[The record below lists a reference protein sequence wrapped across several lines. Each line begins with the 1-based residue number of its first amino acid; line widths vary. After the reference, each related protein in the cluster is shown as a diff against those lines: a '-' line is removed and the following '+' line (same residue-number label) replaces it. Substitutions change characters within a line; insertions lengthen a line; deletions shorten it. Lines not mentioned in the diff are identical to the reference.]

1 MIAITF
7 ALPAESGDFL
17 RRLAEKS
24 RSERNGVRII
34 TGKMAGRQIEVL
46 HTGVG
51 VSVCR
56 QSIAKFL
63 GATGSVAAGG
73 KVRRFDYL
81 ISAGFA
87 GALNDEI
94 EIGDLFVAENF
105 SAASLRERALMLRGA
120 PMRRGHLLTVD
131 EIIDSSEE
139 RRRLA
144 LDSGAA
150 AVDMETEAIA
160 RACAERGIPL
170 LSLRVITDTP
180 RQPFPAP
187 RSVLFNL
194 GKQRVDLAKLT
205 AFFLARPHRL
215 PRLVRF
221 AGNIGRAKR
230 TLADTLVRALQAL

>member
-17 RRLAEKS
+17 CRLAEKS
-24 RSERNGVRII
+24 HSERNGVRIVA
-34 TGKMAGRQIEVL
+34 GKMAGRQIEVL

-51 VSVCR
+51 VSACE
-56 QSIAKFL
+56 QSLAKFL

-105 SAASLRERALMLRGA
+105 SATSLREKALMLRGA
-120 PMRRGHLLTVD
+120 PMRHGHLLTVD
-131 EIIDSSEE
+131 EIIDSSDE

-150 AVDMETEAIA
+150 AVDMETETIA

-180 RQPFPAP
+180 HRPFPAP
-187 RSVLFNL
+187 RSVLFDL
-194 GKQRVDLAKLT
+194 GKQQVDLPKLT
-205 AFFLARPHRL
+205 AFFLARPSRL

-221 AGNIGRAKR
+221 ASNIGRAKR
-230 TLADTLVRALQAL
+230 ILADALVSALQVL